1 MRRFV
6 FNLETLLRHRRHLEE
21 REREKLAWIHYRLE
35 TERQRLAELQARHA
49 DTRREMAQEKLPH
62 YDTEEVGRY
71 RSFLDRLEREIEQ
84 ASARIRTLHAELE
97 KQTELWVERSKDKK
111 VLEKLRGKREREHL
125 AAADKLE
132 QKAVDEIV
140 VTRFAG
146 DKK

>member
-6 FNLETLLRHRRHLEE
+6 FNLETLLRHRKHLEE

-35 TERQRLAELQARHA
+35 TEKQRLAELLDRHA
-49 DTRREMAQEKLPH
+49 ETRREMAQEKLPR
-62 YDTEEVGRY
+62 YDTEEIGRY
-71 RSFLDRLEREIEQ
+71 RSYLDRLEHEIEQ
-84 ASARIRTLHAELE
+84 ASARIRTLRSELE

-111 VLEKLRGKREREHL
+111 VLEKLRGKKEREYFS
-125 AAADKLE
+125 AMDKLE

-146 DKK
+146 DKH